1 MKQLPLTYNDH
12 TLFHMLRH
20 FESIHEPAQNC
31 LLERRYNPTA
41 IKAALAIPGSR
52 FYTNFAQDLK
62 KLEQQMQLGVK
73 QKVHSNPGYQHWQIS
88 FDMHQFPKGIG
99 ALGVVPIADLEKL
112 GASNLIQKFNRGVLI
127 QHATVNVLPNS
138 WDMTVVVK
146 EQKNYYLLITAFP
159 GMPSMPLPKLH
170 SDTAFNS
177 ACQDYW
183 KEHCFLEIDKGLGE
197 SSNS

>member
-1 MKQLPLTYNDH
+1 MHSLPLTYNDH

-20 FESIHEPAQNC
+20 FESIHELAQNC
-31 LLERRYNPTA
+31 LIERGYKPSA
-41 IKAALAIPGSR
+41 IDAALAIPGSR
-52 FYTNFAQDLK
+52 FHVNFAQDLK
-62 KLEQQMQLGVK
+62 KLERQMQLGVK

-88 FDMHQFPKGIG
+88 FDKYQFPNGIG
-99 ALGVVPIADLEKL
+99 TLGVVPISDLEKL
-112 GASNLIQKFNRGVLI
+112 GASHLIQKFNRGILI

-146 EQKNYYLLITAFP
+146 EQKNYHLLITAFP

-170 SDTAFNS
+170 HDTQFNR

-183 KEHCFLEIDKGLGE
+183 KEHCFLEL
-197 SSNS
+197 NMF